1 MYLVAIMDWASRKVL
16 SWRLSNT
23 LDTSFC
29 LDALEEAIY
38 LYDKPDIFNT
48 DQGSQFTSPVF
59 TNISIDNDIKIS
71 MDGKGRALANIYIE
85 RLRME
90 LALNQKL
97 QKMES
102 QSPGKNLEVKT
113 IESTRIHDS
122 IFVKYGL
129 KIQQMVWANEQYRF
143 NLDDDVK

>member
-1 MYLVAIMDWASRKVL
+1 MVQDAQLRAKIVQVETDLQNGEKVTEFKQT
-16 SWRLSNT
+16 R
-23 LDTSFC
+23 
-29 LDALEEAIY
+29 EE
-38 LYDKPDIFNT
+38 LK
-48 DQGSQFTSPVF
+48 
-59 TNISIDNDIKIS
+59 
-71 MDGKGRALANIYIE
+71 NIYIE

-102 QSPGKNLEVKT
+102 QSPGKNLELKT

-122 IFVKYGL
+122 IFIKYGL
-129 KIQQMVWANEQYRF
+129 KIQQMVWANEQFSF